1 MLVVHISAACTH
13 FGVHLLHMRGS
24 FSATYKQFRVHVFDI
39 WGTFCATYIQFG
51 GTDSAH
57 VGYIDCNV
65 HAIWDTLGAHLG
77 YI

>member
-1 MLVVHISAACTH
+1 MQFACNVGYVYCHIRAIEGAFTAEFSVVYVHVL
-13 FGVHLLHMRGS
+13 VHLLRH
-24 FSATYKQFRVHVFDI
+24 T
-39 WGTFCATYIQFG
+39 C
-51 GTDSAH
+51 H